1 MKKILLLL
9 ILIIF
14 ILSGCSSKL
23 SLDEYLLLE
32 AVQRYQEALFDYKKA
47 QVNLYENVPDV
58 ESIKYKN
65 GLLKIYSDF
74 KKEYDVFIEYDPG
87 ELSKQAKELHYL
99 YRRIGHVDLKSNE
112 LYLKSYKVEE
122 QAEILAE
129 ANKYMKESIALE
141 EELNNFYKE
150 YIY

>member
-74 KKEYDVFIEYDPG
+74 KKEYDVFAEYDPG
-87 ELSKQAKELHYL
+87 DLSKEGKELHQL
-99 YRRIGHVDLKSNE
+99 YKRIGYVDLKSNE
-112 LYLKSYKVEE
+112 LFLRSFQGEPE
-122 QAEILAE
+122 MLAE
-129 ANKYMKESIALE
+129 ANKYMEESIELE
-141 EELNNFYKE
+141 EELHNFYEK